1 MYFPLS
7 ISNIGLWLAVTAVI
21 LILTSEVLFSSPK
34 YSMYFKIEKNRLRY
48 AALACGI
55 AFLIT
60 VALRVV
66 QPTV

>member
-7 ISNIGLWLAVTAVI
+7 ISDIGLLLAIIAVI
-21 LILTSEVLFSSPK
+21 LILTSEILLGSPK
-34 YSMYFKIEKNRLRY
+34 YSVYFKIEKKRLRWF
-48 AALACGI
+48 ALGCGV

-66 QPTV
+66 QPI